1 MRNKPSKKYKTAGI
15 MLLLFVIILAL
26 FHFSPLYFTF
36 INAFKSNGEI
46 MRDPV
51 ALPKTFFNIE
61 NFKYLFTETKYPA
74 AFLNSVILTVISELL
89 ILFLVPMTAYGLS
102 RGNPRIT
109 KPLYVMF
116 LLSMVI
122 PFQAYMI
129 PLFKQ
134 LKLFGMYGNYFGPI
148 VIYLAGSIPFGMLLF
163 TSFLKGIPIQIEEAA
178 RIDGSNSFNTFW
190 RIIFPLLKPVTASM
204 IILNGLGIWN
214 DFLMPMLVL
223 PSHRAKTVN
232 VEIFAFIDIYAS
244 RWDVVFAGVVVGIIP
259 VLLVFVLLQKH
270 FIKGITTGST
280 KG

>member
-1 MRNKPSKKYKTAGI
+1 MSIKKNKKRNTAGI
-15 MLLLFVIILAL
+15 LILIMVSLIAL

-51 ALPKTFFNIE
+51 AFPKSLFNIE
-61 NFKYLFTETKYPA
+61 NFKYLFTETKYPQ
-74 AFLNSVILTVISELL
+74 AFLNSVILTVSSELL

-102 RGNPRIT
+102 RGNQRIA
-109 KPLYVMF
+109 KPLYIMF

-134 LKLFGMYGNYFGPI
+134 LKLFGMYGNFFGPI
-148 VIYLAGSIPFGMLLF
+148 TIYLAGSIPFGMLLF
-163 TSFLKGIPIQIEEAA
+163 TSFLKGIPIEIEEAA
-178 RIDGSNSFNTFW
+178 KIDGSNSFLTFW

-223 PSHRAKTVN
+223 PSDRAKTVN
-232 VEIFAFIDIYAS
+232 VEIFSFIDLYAS

-259 VLLVFVLLQKH
+259 VLLVFVLLQKY